1 MQKSGWVTVALQ
13 GRQCKAE
20 FCDRG
25 IGNVCE
31 RMVWWCGSSR
41 AMISEWEEG
50 GWVTRGN
57 RWEAG
62 QSGLGGCAERLTG
75 Y

>member
-1 MQKSGWVTVALQ
+1 
-13 GRQCKAE
+13 
-20 FCDRG
+20 
-25 IGNVCE
+25 
-31 RMVWWCGSSR
+31 
-41 AMISEWEEG
+41 MISEWEEG